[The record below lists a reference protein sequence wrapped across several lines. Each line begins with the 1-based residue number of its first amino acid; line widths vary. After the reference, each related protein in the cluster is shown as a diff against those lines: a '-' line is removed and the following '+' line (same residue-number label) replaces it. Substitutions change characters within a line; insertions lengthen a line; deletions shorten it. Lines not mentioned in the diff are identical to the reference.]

1 MPTINYAAKYS
12 PKIDERFKA
21 GAYTNSIV
29 NNDYDFIGVKTVNVY
44 SVPTAPMNDYKMT
57 GANRYGTPEELGNSV
72 QELTLTKDRSFTF
85 TIDRAN
91 YDDTMMINSAGQALQ
106 RQIDE
111 VIIPELDIYRIS
123 VICANA
129 GTTVENAIT
138 SDNAYSEFL
147 NATAVLTENK
157 CPVSGRVAFVTPS
170 YYNTI
175 KLDPAFVKQGDSSQR
190 ITLTGQYGSIDG
202 IPVIMVPASYMPENV
217 AFFVTNPIAA
227 IGPVKLTDYNIH
239 QNPPGLNGWLAEG
252 RIRYDTFVLNNK
264 KGAIYVHKTP
274 GVLGTLSVNSAAGGS
289 GQTVITVTPSARE
302 GYKLMYKTASST
314 APAVTYDQDLSSWT
328 ELPAGGVITATTGH
342 KITVAEVNG
351 ENKAR
356 KAGNATVTAGA

>member
-1 MPTINYAAKYS
+1 M
-12 PKIDERFKA
+12 
-21 GAYTNSIV
+21 
-29 NNDYDFIGVKTVNVY
+29 
-44 SVPTAPMNDYKMT
+44 
-57 GANRYGTPEELGNSV
+57 
-72 QELTLTKDRSFTF
+72 
-85 TIDRAN
+85 
-91 YDDTMMINSAGQALQ
+91 
-106 RQIDE
+106 
-111 VIIPELDIYRIS
+111 
-123 VICANA
+123 
-129 GTTVENAIT
+129 
-138 SDNAYSEFL
+138 
-147 NATAVLTENK
+147 LTENK

-289 GQTVITVTPSARE
+289 GQTVITVTPSARD
-302 GYKLMYKTASST
+302 GYKLMYKTAAST